1 MDIVVPAETHAVV
14 KDEWIDSND
23 HMNSAMYLT
32 AFRQAPGPLLRGAG
46 LEPGY
51 FEAHATSLVQR
62 EAHLRYVRELR
73 RGEGILMRSWIAGV
87 DARNVHVVA
96 EMRHEGD
103 GWLAASAEILYTY
116 FDRKARRSADWPQEI
131 RQSLDA
137 IRQAGSKTI
146 PDEAVGRTVSVRQT

>member
-1 MDIVVPAETHAVV
+1 MDILVPAETRAVV

-51 FEAHATSLVQR
+51 FETHATSLVQR
-62 EAHLRYVRELR
+62 EAHIRYVRELR

-96 EMRHEGD
+96 EMCHEAD
-103 GWLAASAEILYTY
+103 GWLAASVEILYTY
-116 FDRKARRSADWPQEI
+116 FDRQQRRSADWPQDI
-131 RQSLDA
+131 RQRLDA
-137 IRQAGSKTI
+137 IHQAGSKTI
-146 PDEAVGRTVSVRQT
+146 PVEGVGRTVSVRQS